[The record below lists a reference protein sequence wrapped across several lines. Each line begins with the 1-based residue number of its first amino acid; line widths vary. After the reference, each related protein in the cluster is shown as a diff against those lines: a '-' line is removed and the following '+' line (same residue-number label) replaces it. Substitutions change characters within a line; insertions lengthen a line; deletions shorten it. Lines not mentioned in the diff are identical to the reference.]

1 MIRLKFIIISS
12 LFFIGCSVAKENF
25 DCKYAKGVGCRSIT
39 EVNSMINEGK
49 LTATNTHMTVVPI
62 KSEVLN
68 SDNIKVQ
75 RITEEH
81 LRVWIAP
88 HQDNLGHFHE
98 GSVVHSVLKPGFWQ
112 TT

>member
-1 MIRLKFIIISS
+1 MIKKFIIFSS
-12 LFFIGCSVAKENF
+12 LFLIGCQVSKENF

-39 EVNSMINEGK
+39 EVNSMINAGK
-49 LTATNTHMTVVPI
+49 LAAKETKMTVVT

-81 LRVWIAP
+81 LRVWVAP
-88 HQDNLGHFHE
+88 HQDNQGHFHE
-98 GSVVHSVLKPGFWQ
+98 ATVIHSVLKPGFWQ
-112 TT
+112 TS